1 MKTILKLTTVVAL
14 MLSTVVGLAE
24 ETKLNLV
31 ALTKAKS
38 LLLTLENGS
47 EDLSVRLVDADM
59 NLIYAET
66 ITNSTISKKFDLRNL
81 NDGTYYFY
89 TSDNFKNYM
98 YTMVIADNV
107 LRILDTEERVKP
119 YFRKTKNKIYMNFLN
134 LEKTPVEIKVYDADY
149 RLVFS
154 EIRNEELI
162 VEKAFDFSDAFSG
175 SYTVVITDSTA
186 TYTEDFTVD

>member
-24 ETKLNLV
+24 ETKLNVV
-31 ALTKAKS
+31 ALTNAKS

-47 EDLSVRLVDADM
+47 NDLDIRLVDSDM
-59 NLIYAET
+59 NLIHAET
-66 ITNSTISKKFDLRNL
+66 ITNSTVSKKFDLRNL

-89 TSDNFKNYM
+89 TSDDFKNYR
-98 YTMVIADNV
+98 YTMAIADNV
-107 LRILDTEERVKP
+107 LRILDIEESVKP
-119 YFRKTKNKIYMNFLN
+119 YFRKTRNKIYMNFLN
-134 LEKTPVEIKVYDADY
+134 LNKAPVEIKVYDADY

-154 EIRNEELI
+154 ETRNEELI
-162 VEKAFDFSDAFSG
+162 VEKAFNFSDAFAG
-175 SYTVVITDSTA
+175 SYTVVITDSKS